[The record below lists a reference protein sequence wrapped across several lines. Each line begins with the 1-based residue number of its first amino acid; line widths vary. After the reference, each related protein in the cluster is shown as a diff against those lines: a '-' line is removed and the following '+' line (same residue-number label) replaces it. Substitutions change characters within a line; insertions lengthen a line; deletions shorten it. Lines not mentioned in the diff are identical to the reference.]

1 MDRYDFKRQQIARL
15 LAVAALGVGSRP
27 EQRHA
32 VHYRRM
38 ACSPCMF
45 VHDNKVLSC
54 WFAQALCMRGI
65 AAEDVL
71 ASVKERLAEKEAT

>member
-1 MDRYDFKRQQIARL
+1 
-15 LAVAALGVGSRP
+15 
-27 EQRHA
+27 
-32 VHYRRM
+32 M

-65 AAEDVL
+65 AAENVL